1 MSDAQNV
8 VQHCIKIGLEYD
20 PPKEILEYC
29 GAYYSPYY
37 NFAYAMMCAAGT
49 YWPSV
54 VAVELGVEKAR
65 CSFSMLQ
72 YENGI
77 VIGLDTHPTVEAS
90 RLALREPRF
99 IYLNQPS
106 SQVPVNILEH
116 KRISILHI
124 DTEHSYGMA
133 KMEFEAY
140 FPYLTNPAFV
150 LFDDIHAMNDDV
162 LKFVKELPYYKVIE
176 DRLHPICGYA
186 VVAVET

>member
-72 YENGI
+72 YEKGI
-77 VIGLDTHPTVEAS
+77 VIGLDTHPTSINPA
-90 RLALREPRF
+90 PRF
-99 IYLNQPS
+99 QSIYLSTSAFPFC
-106 SQVPVNILEH
+106 
-116 KRISILHI
+116 ISIQSILTAWRKWSLRHI
-124 DTEHSYGMA
+124 SR
-133 KMEFEAY
+133 
-140 FPYLTNPAFV
+140 
-150 LFDDIHAMNDDV
+150 I
-162 LKFVKELPYYKVIE
+162 
-176 DRLHPICGYA
+176 
-186 VVAVET
+186 